1 MPKLTY
7 ISAQAYS
14 TQSDLT
20 YPYTSVLDEITV
32 IRNFTHNGGTY
43 ADN

>member
-1 MPKLTY
+1 MPKLAY

-14 TQSDLT
+14 IQSDLT
-20 YPYTSVLDEITV
+20 YLHASVLDEIMVT
-32 IRNFTHNGGTY
+32 RNFTHNGGTY